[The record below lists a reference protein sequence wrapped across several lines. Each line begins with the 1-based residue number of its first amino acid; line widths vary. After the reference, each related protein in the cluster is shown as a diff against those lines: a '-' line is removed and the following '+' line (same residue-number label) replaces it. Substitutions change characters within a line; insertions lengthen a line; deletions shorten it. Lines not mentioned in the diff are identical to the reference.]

1 MVGTVYLIENCR
13 LKNIVI
19 KLVVTFSTQVD
30 SLCSE
35 TQKLCLHAWPKMKF
49 PATTEFAGLKKDSR
63 HLRPDTKSAK
73 QVNIKSYFYL

>member
-1 MVGTVYLIENCR
+1 MVGVLRKLQTEKYRYQTGC
-13 LKNIVI
+13 NIFNTGI
-19 KLVVTFSTQVD
+19 D